1 MHRLTILEKSQWP
14 FFAKKAIPFMGS
26 VNPDKENRCMILS
39 VFSLPKNPENISE
52 VQKYVSAVM

>member
-1 MHRLTILEKSQWP
+1 MAF

-52 VQKYVSAVM
+52 VQKYLSAVM